1 MNTRLF
7 LLFTILSSTSVFAQN
22 DDWFEWDDWSFGWNY
37 KKPYI
42 SVSYG
47 MSDNTYYGLPGS
59 LAKTGNIEAKLGYT
73 HGAQGFK
80 RAMFEKESGLFF
92 GKQAYN
98 IGRTTDG
105 NEIQTSAWKF
115 GFESTTG
122 IPYNI
127 GNVKILPF
135 HSRGMQ
141 WTYMTVD
148 TFNISGVTR
157 ETMDL
162 YNESIRFGN
171 RFEGGLKF
179 RVAESVE
186 LGAGYQ
192 RSIIYPRHMFWYWAG
207 SSVLEEIGQGLI
219 DEFVAKIYKSSPAAS
234 PVVYFLLKNALSY
247 GAFELRKQNMNWPFE
262 TAPPFFSDTYKVT
275 LSFIF

>member
-1 MNTRLF
+1 MNAKTI
-7 LLFTILSSTSVFAQN
+7 LLFTLLSSFTVMAQ
-22 DDWFEWDDWSFGWNY
+22 DDWFEWDDWDFSWNY

-47 MSDNTYYGLPGS
+47 MSENSYFGLPGS
-59 LAKTGNIEAKLGYT
+59 LAKTGSIEAKLGYT
-73 HGAQGFK
+73 HQAQGFR
-80 RAMFEKESGLFF
+80 RAMFEKESGVFF
-92 GKQAYN
+92 GKHAYN
-98 IGRTTDG
+98 IGRSTDG
-105 NEIQTSAWKF
+105 TEIQTSAWRF
-115 GFESTTG
+115 GFEGSTG
-122 IPYNI
+122 IPYNA
-127 GNVKILPF
+127 GSVKILPY

-141 WTYMTVD
+141 WSYMTVD

-162 YNESIRFGN
+162 YNEAVRFGN
-171 RFEGGLKF
+171 RFEGGLKI

-207 SSVLEEIGQGLI
+207 SSIIEEIGQGLI
-219 DEFVAKIYKSSPAAS
+219 DEFVANIYKSSPAAS

-247 GAFELRKQNMNWPFE
+247 GAFELRKEKMNWPFE

-275 LSFIF
+275 LTFIF